1 MKHILDDSHVSHFW
15 STFWSPIY
23 SCYMSFRSSG
33 SQKSNASNGAQFRV
47 EMKELQPLQVNHS
60 KLKEEVCKVLW
71 NHPFVAKWFRSLFAQ
86 CCGIPPEVSQYMP
99 HVESWAPQAESRLYS
114 AARLAFCCK
123 VISQPFLCV
132 CEISQTSFSLA
143 KWSFVLPDI
152 CNRHLEIFFI
162 RFLLSKSQNS
172 SCKPPIIRFLSF

>member
-1 MKHILDDSHVSHFW
+1 MTVISATFGALSEGQLMHAIYHFKAQEANNPILQTVHNSELKRRSYSHYKSITVSWKKHF
-15 STFWSPIY
+15 F
-23 SCYMSFRSSG
+23 
-33 SQKSNASNGAQFRV
+33 
-47 EMKELQPLQVNHS
+47 
-60 KLKEEVCKVLW
+60 KVLR
-71 NHPFVAKWFRSLFAQ
+71 NHPFVAKWFGSLFAQ

-143 KWSFVLPDI
+143 KWFLVLPDI
-152 CNRHLEIFFI
+152 CYRHWEIFFI
-162 RFLLSKSQNS
+162 RFFCCLNPKILFESHQ
-172 SCKPPIIRFLSF
+172 L